1 MGIWDNLNTLKV
13 GAGSNPED
21 INRQT
26 KDVHLQESN
35 RSELQD
41 IITINNATFRG
52 DAGIIPDTQV
62 LDQSGEESSDAYYE
76 VFTASRGEVWAIQV
90 LNWETKNASAI
101 SWYVNDGTNRCRIS
115 YMSTT
120 GPDLGDEMP
129 PNLYITYP
137 MKLEVY
143 LSGASGSN
151 VWTTLR
157 ARVR

>member
-26 KDVHLQESN
+26 KDVHLQKSN
-35 RSELQD
+35 KAELED
-41 IITINNATFRG
+41 IVLINDSTFRTDG
-52 DAGIIPDTQV
+52 GIIPDTQV
-62 LDQSGEESSDAYYE
+62 LTQSDEETVAAYYD
-76 VFTASRGEVWAIQV
+76 VFSPLSGEVWAIQV
-90 LNWETKNASAI
+90 LNWESKNASAI
-101 SWYVNDGTNRCRIS
+101 SWYVNDGTNRTRIS
-115 YMSTT
+115 YMSAT
-120 GPDLGDEMP
+120 GADLGDEMP

-143 LSGASGSN
+143 LSSPTGAN
-151 VWTTLR
+151 VWTSLR